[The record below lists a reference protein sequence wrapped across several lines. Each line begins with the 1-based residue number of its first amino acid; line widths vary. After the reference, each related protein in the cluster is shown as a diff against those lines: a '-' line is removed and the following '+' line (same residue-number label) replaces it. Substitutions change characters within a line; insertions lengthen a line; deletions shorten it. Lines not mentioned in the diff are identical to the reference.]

1 MYQPEPSPSPESSAV
16 PNESANHAVCCE
28 PKKPIDAK
36 QFFSWR
42 VKMWVNKT
50 TTLEECLSI
59 NILYLYIVISFS
71 FSVSNIASQCKCG
84 WSKIVRKFQWY
95 TRSNYLEW
103 LLTLSQMYTLTSL
116 NHLIWWVNTTYIHLD
131 CHNVCLNPQFK
142 QTMPSGRSIEQDSIR
157 QGLGRLILSMK
168 SWLFDRD
175 SLYWLKNNP
184 HITGYPPGN

>member
-1 MYQPEPSPSPESSAV
+1 MLGFPLGCINLNDPPALKVQQSRTNRPTMLWTKKTDW
-16 PNESANHAVCCE
+16 CE
-28 PKKPIDAK
+28 TV
-36 QFFSWR
+36 FCWR

-103 LLTLSQMYTLTSL
+103 LLTLSQMYTLNIFESS
-116 NHLIWWVNTTYIHLD
+116 HLVGKYNLHSFGLPLCLLKPSVQANNVIWKI
-131 CHNVCLNPQFK
+131 
-142 QTMPSGRSIEQDSIR
+142 
-157 QGLGRLILSMK
+157 
-168 SWLFDRD
+168 DR
-175 SLYWLKNNP
+175 
-184 HITGYPPGN
+184 TGFH